1 MDGSPLG
8 EPPEPQGTGSVSNQP
23 AGAVGL
29 RWHAPRP
36 GSGPQA
42 AAAPVLEPRAHVES
56 QPHSDAAEDEEP
68 LIGVV
73 LSDRYRVDARIG
85 AGGMGLVYKAT
96 HLLIGRTLAIKVLRR
111 RYAEQDEVAKR
122 FALEARVASSVKHM
136 NVVDLLDYGS
146 TPLGSPFYVMEFLDG
161 RSLARE
167 LARNGPI
174 EPTRALD
181 IACQIAR
188 GLSAAHQAGVIH
200 RDLKPD
206 NVYLVAADQ
215 HGPELVKILDFGIAH
230 VAGRK
235 TRLTA
240 AGAVVGTPEYMS
252 PEQARG
258 TDLDGRSDLYALG
271 VVLFEALTGKV
282 PLSAESTVGT
292 LTKQVFELAPRLRD
306 RDPRF
311 AAFPSV
317 EAALGRLLAK
327 NRDERPTTA
336 LDAARLIQTAALND
350 LGSSEDSRSR
360 AAVDGWS
367 HPHAL
372 ALVPER
378 DIVRRST
385 IMIGS
390 GSVALAHDSE
400 ADGPATGSFST
411 KPNDGEEVRKRPS
424 IIIRDGVPATVRPP
438 PLEGGETP
446 DSVSPVPGA
455 RPPASKT
462 PTPDRNRA
470 LGKPPSQGF
479 ARRNLPFILLG
490 VGAAIFAALV
500 TIGFVRWLQRREA
513 RTSSSA
519 PVIETAPVME
529 TKARAGDRRW
539 S

>member
-1 MDGSPLG
+1 VL
-8 EPPEPQGTGSVSNQP
+8 E
-23 AGAVGL
+23 A
-29 RWHAPRP
+29 
-36 GSGPQA
+36 PQA
-42 AAAPVLEPRAHVES
+42 QAQQ
-56 QPHSDAAEDEEP
+56 QPDPAEDEEP

-136 NVVDLLDYGS
+136 NVVDLIDYGS

-174 EPTRALD
+174 EPARALD
-181 IACQIAR
+181 IACQISR

-206 NVYLVAADQ
+206 NVYLVPADQ

-271 VVLFEALTGKV
+271 VVLFEALTGTV

-306 RDPRF
+306 RDTRF
-311 AAFPSV
+311 AAYPSV

-327 NRDERPTTA
+327 NRDERPATA
-336 LDAARLIQTAALND
+336 LDAGRLLQNAALND
-350 LGSSEDSRSR
+350 LEGSDDSRSR
-360 AAVDGWS
+360 AALDGWS
-367 HPHAL
+367 HPHAHAL

-390 GSVALAHDSE
+390 GSVARAHDE

-411 KPNDGEEVRKRPS
+411 KPHDGEELHKRPS
-424 IIIRDGVPATVRPP
+424 IIVRDGVPVTVRPRT
-438 PLEGGETP
+438 LEGGETP
-446 DSVSPVPGA
+446 DSVSPIPAGA
-455 RPPASKT
+455 RAPVSRT
-462 PTPDRNRA
+462 PTPDRNKA
-470 LGKPPSQGF
+470 LGKPPAQGF
-479 ARRNLPFILLG
+479 ARRNLPLILLG
-490 VGAAIFAALV
+490 MGAAIFAALV

-513 RTSSSA
+513 RTSLPA
-519 PVIETAPVME
+519 PEIET
-529 TKARAGDRRW
+529 RSGDDQRW

>member
-1 MDGSPLG
+1 VF
-8 EPPEPQGTGSVSNQP
+8 EPPIQVEPQPQP
-23 AGAVGL
+23 
-29 RWHAPRP
+29 
-36 GSGPQA
+36 
-42 AAAPVLEPRAHVES
+42 
-56 QPHSDAAEDEEP
+56 QPDPAEEEEP

-73 LSDRYRVDARIG
+73 LGDRYRVDARIG
-85 AGGMGLVYKAT
+85 AGGMGVVYKAT

-136 NVVDLLDYGS
+136 NVVDLIDYGS
-146 TPLGSPFYVMEFLDG
+146 TPHGSPFYVMEFLDG

-167 LARNGPI
+167 IARGGPVD
-174 EPTRALD
+174 PARALD

-230 VAGRK
+230 VSGRK

-258 TDLDGRSDLYALG
+258 TDLDARSDLYALG

-311 AAFPSV
+311 SAFPSV

-327 NRDERPTTA
+327 NRDERPATA
-336 LDAARLIQTAALND
+336 LDAARLLQTAALND
-350 LGSSEDSRSR
+350 LESSEDPRSR
-360 AAVDGWS
+360 AALDGWS
-367 HPHAL
+367 HPHAHAL
-372 ALVPER
+372 SLVPER

-411 KPNDGEEVRKRPS
+411 KPQDGEELHKRPS
-424 IIIRDGVPATVRPP
+424 IIIRDGVPSTVRPP

-446 DSVSPVPGA
+446 DSVSPIPAGA
-455 RPPASKT
+455 RAPASRT
-462 PTPDRNRA
+462 PTPDRNKA
-470 LGKPPSQGF
+470 LGKPSGPGF
-479 ARRNLPFILLG
+479 ARRNLPLILIG

-500 TIGFVRWLQRREA
+500 TIGFVRWMQRRGD
-513 RTSSSA
+513 RTSV
-519 PVIETAPVME
+519 PTLPTLEIETTQMQPTDV
-529 TKARAGDRRW
+529 GRRPG
-539 S
+539 

>member
-8 EPPEPQGTGSVSNQP
+8 EPPNPHGTGSVSMQP
-23 AGAVGL
+23 AGL
-29 RWHAPRP
+29 RWHAP
-36 GSGPQA
+36 SGPAVA
-42 AAAPVLEPRAHVES
+42 AASSASTASSISTPPGVGETPEP
-56 QPHSDAAEDEEP
+56 SDADEEEP
-68 LIGVV
+68 LLGVV

-111 RYAEQDEVAKR
+111 RYAEQDEVAQR
-122 FALEARVASSVKHM
+122 FAQEARVASSVKHI
-136 NVVDLLDYGS
+136 NVVDLLDYGT
-146 TPLGSPFYVMEFLDG
+146 TPRGSPFYVMEYLDG

-167 LARNGPI
+167 LARKGPL
-174 EPTRALD
+174 EPARALD

-206 NVYLVAADQ
+206 NVFLVSDQ

-230 VAGRK
+230 LAGRK

-271 VVLFEALTGKV
+271 VVLFEALTGTV

-311 AAFPSV
+311 SAYPSV

-327 NRDERPTTA
+327 NRDERPANA
-336 LDAARLIQTAALND
+336 LDALRLIQTAARND
-350 LGSSEDSRSR
+350 IDQTDDSRSR
-360 AAVDGWS
+360 AALEGWN
-367 HPHAL
+367 HPHSL

-390 GSVALAHDSE
+390 GSVARAHDES
-400 ADGPATGSFST
+400 DGPATGDFSAKT
-411 KPNDGEEVRKRPS
+411 GESGQPRKRPS
-424 IIIRDGVPATVRPP
+424 IIIRDGVPATVRPA

-446 DSVSPVPGA
+446 DSVSPIGGVPA
-455 RPPASKT
+455 VSRPPASAT
-462 PTPDRNRA
+462 PTPERHAAVRK
-470 LGKPPSQGF
+470 GPPGSVS
-479 ARRNLPFILLG
+479 RHLPLILLG

-513 RTSSSA
+513 RTSGENITV
-519 PVIETAPVME
+519 PVV
-529 TKARAGDRRW
+529 DDRW